1 MIRLMFSQVLLITP
15 MTFCLPFTPPWFA
28 FGVYWVAGGAF
39 PNLTFD
45 KSGVV
50 SSVDCL
56 SVKLAY
62 SSLLKS
68 AEIVPHCISK
78 SRPVFGDLYWSTTWS
93 QVHIL
98 PFNRPVNDFAWLL
111 AHGVVFTADRLLL
124 SFGISSVAR
133 LFLWCSF
140 EDSFCF
146 LNVLWLRVFLV
157 GCKVSLFVLLGFD
170 TAEFSYSK
178 GLCLPD

>member
-1 MIRLMFSQVLLITP
+1 MAILLELDVVFQTVLFVVSDDPADVLKSCLLP
-15 MTFCLPFTPPWFA
+15 PAYCLPFTPPWFA

-68 AEIVPHCISK
+68 AGIVSHCISK
-78 SRPVFGDLYWSTTWS
+78 SHPVFGDLYWSTTWS

-124 SFGISSVAR
+124 SFGMSSVAQQF
-133 LFLWCSF
+133 LFF
-140 EDSFCF
+140 ECPLAQS
-146 LNVLWLRVFLV
+146 VLGWLQ
-157 GCKVSLFVLLGFD
+157 SLFVRPFWL
-170 TAEFSYSK
+170 
-178 GLCLPD
+178 